1 MCAELGADK
10 LFAHG
15 FSPCKVLA
23 IVYHERRREM
33 NSATKKTHLMP
44 HLTSERPYAIMP
56 AYPPQGGWVAKK
68 ETGMDD
74 TTKQAVARRLASAG
88 GHIKGIERMVQDDAY
103 CIDVIRQIQ
112 AVQAALSKISTMV
125 LDSHLRT
132 CVTTAIQGDDADE
145 REAMLQEITSVFDM
159 SRKL

>member
-1 MCAELGADK
+1 
-10 LFAHG
+10 
-15 FSPCKVLA
+15 
-23 IVYHERRREM
+23 
-33 NSATKKTHLMP
+33 MP
-44 HLTSERPYAIMP
+44 HLTSERPYATIP
-56 AYPPQGGWVAKK
+56 VYPPQGGWVTKK

-74 TTKQAVARRLASAG
+74 ATKQAVARRLASAG

-125 LDSHLRT
+125 LDNHLRT